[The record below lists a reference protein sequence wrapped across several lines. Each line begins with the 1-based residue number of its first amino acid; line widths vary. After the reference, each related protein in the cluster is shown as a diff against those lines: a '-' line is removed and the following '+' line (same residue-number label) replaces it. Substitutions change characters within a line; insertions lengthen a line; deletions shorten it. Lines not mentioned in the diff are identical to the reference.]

1 MTLANEN
8 VGAAPGDGT
17 LHRAIRWPQA
27 FWLAS
32 GVPALVL
39 FSIGGIAAT
48 IGNPSWV
55 IWMLSVSF
63 GFLQAF
69 IYAEIAGLFPSKSGG
84 ASVYGAAAW
93 VRYSK
98 LLAPLSVWCN
108 WLAWTP
114 VLAIGGGLAAGYI
127 LNVFF
132 DPESAIRSWQITLVN
147 LDGLKEGLSLRID
160 ATFMLG
166 AMILLVVFG
175 VQHGGVLRAAKFQTI
190 MGLAVVIPLLIVGI
204 VPLLTGD
211 VLAENLTPLKPLAFD
226 ADGNVTQGQWDIPGW
241 TLFLGGLFIAAWSAY
256 AFETAI
262 CYTSEFKDPAYDT
275 PRAILF
281 AGLLCILVY
290 TLVPLSFQGVLGVEG
305 MLQDGIVDGSAVAGA
320 MAGMVGGGSF
330 VFSLMVIMLILALL
344 LAVMTSMAGSSRTL
358 YQGGV
363 DGWLPRYLAKA
374 NSHGAPTNAMW
385 TDLGFNLILLMMSDY
400 LFVLAVS
407 NCCYLI
413 FNFLNLNAGWIHRI
427 DSPDT
432 PRPWRCPTPLMAVG
446 IVLSFIN
453 AILLGAGANVWGEG
467 TLMSGII
474 AALLI
479 LPVFA
484 YRHYVQD
491 KGQFPAAMLDDLHLS
506 SRDLSVKKAG
516 MLPYL
521 ALAGGVAVAI
531 IANQI
536 FQL

>member
-1 MTLANEN
+1 
-8 VGAAPGDGT
+8 
-17 LHRAIRWPQA
+17 
-27 FWLAS
+27 
-32 GVPALVL
+32 
-39 FSIGGIAAT
+39 
-48 IGNPSWV
+48 
-55 IWMLSVSF
+55 
-63 GFLQAF
+63 
-69 IYAEIAGLFPSKSGG
+69 
-84 ASVYGAAAW
+84 
-93 VRYSK
+93 
-98 LLAPLSVWCN
+98 
-108 WLAWTP
+108 
-114 VLAIGGGLAAGYI
+114 
-127 LNVFF
+127 
-132 DPESAIRSWQITLVN
+132 
-147 LDGLKEGLSLRID
+147 
-160 ATFMLG
+160 
-166 AMILLVVFG
+166 
-175 VQHGGVLRAAKFQTI
+175 
-190 MGLAVVIPLLIVGI
+190 
-204 VPLLTGD
+204 
-211 VLAENLTPLKPLAFD
+211 
-226 ADGNVTQGQWDIPGW
+226 
-241 TLFLGGLFIAAWSAY
+241 
-256 AFETAI
+256 
-262 CYTSEFKDPAYDT
+262 
-275 PRAILF
+275 
-281 AGLLCILVY
+281 
-290 TLVPLSFQGVLGVEG
+290 
-305 MLQDGIVDGSAVAGA
+305 
-320 MAGMVGGGSF
+320 
-330 VFSLMVIMLILALL
+330 MVIMLILALL

-506 SRDLSVKKAG
+506 SRDLSVKRAG
-516 MLPYL
+516 ILPYL
-521 ALAGGVAVAI
+521 ALAGGIAVAI